1 MGLRSGGG
9 HRHRQRDQQKT
20 LQSTTREEEGGKLAT
35 AAVKVRGQGPL
46 GGGGGGRRTVRS
58 RHQFCGLGVCQDLA
72 DVHSNGAERRRQGR
86 TQGGERTTTLWRT
99 AGRGRGGVP
108 GAGDNDGRGP
118 DDLATDAPPSC
129 FQEGGP
135 LPPPIVVDCCRPT
148 AGLSREATGSGRDG
162 ETTAI
167 PSGGG
172 KRRCTCWIA
181 RGDDDTVPP
190 SPRDQGL

>member
-72 DVHSNGAERRRQGR
+72 DVHSNGAERQQRGR
-86 TQGGERTTTLWRT
+86 AQGGERTTTLWRT
-99 AGRGRGGVP
+99 AGRGRGGVL
-108 GAGDNDGRGP
+108 GAGDNDVRGP
-118 DDLATDAPPSC
+118 DDLATDAP
-129 FQEGGP
+129 FREGGP
-135 LPPPIVVDCCRPT
+135 LPPPIAVDCRRPT

-167 PSGGG
+167 PSGGRTTAMHLLDREG
-172 KRRCTCWIA
+172 
-181 RGDDDTVPP
+181 G
-190 SPRDQGL
+190 